1 MGGGYDTRSFKLVEH
16 HSMHSINTPPLLQR
30 KRSKPRGF
38 FRRKHPPNPFDALPS
53 SELYNLECYELDLP
67 QVVNTKRQLIEFRL
81 SHRRPWLQHN
91 GETICNPTLLEV
103 DSNNSNLT
111 QSVLESLSSNRND
124 ESNNSAEAPTAN
136 IILFEGVLIYLD
148 QGVPHSLLN
157 LCSNVLR
164 KHSSGNSLNHNYLG
178 DEDLA
183 KIQSIIYTITSKHFV
198 VITPAK

>member
-1 MGGGYDTRSFKLVEH
+1 
-16 HSMHSINTPPLLQR
+16 
-30 KRSKPRGF
+30 
-38 FRRKHPPNPFDALPS
+38 
-53 SELYNLECYELDLP
+53 
-67 QVVNTKRQLIEFRL
+67 
-81 SHRRPWLQHN
+81 
-91 GETICNPTLLEV
+91 
-103 DSNNSNLT
+103 
-111 QSVLESLSSNRND
+111 VLESLSSNRND